1 MAWKKIILSGSNA
14 HLASTTVG
22 SFNSEDGAAGNISA
36 SSALYASTR
45 DITTGDR
52 DQIVVALSSTELAF
66 VDRAEITNAFD
77 NALTAGT
84 GLLAGGTY
92 NGTAARTFD
101 VNVSNLAGS
110 GLTGTGADL
119 DVVGSANIGVG
130 SGNISTGIAIAD
142 ADRGLEY
149 DELNDDLGLNVDGT
163 TLKLSG
169 NALVKTAPN
178 VTGGVTGSVLTMG
191 DGIQSSGTFKF
202 NTDRTLHVDSASIAS
217 EAIPAYNDALQ
228 LGTGSNSALATGKL
242 VDYNSGMRNS
252 TFISVDGTNISAGA
266 VGAIS
271 KIQGTLSVQGS
282 TDFAHSGDFNV
293 KDKFIVINSG
303 SSPALSDS
311 FGFSSQTGSNAS
323 YQMQFSGSAGTDTG
337 TWHAALPPTFAGS
350 RASNKIGSVRLNL
363 TLNSEAD
370 PNTLSLNSS
379 EKQVGNTMIDTTN
392 EIVWFYTGAGS

>member
-1 MAWKKIILSGSNA
+1 MAWKKIILSGSDA

-84 GLLAGGTY
+84 GLSAGGTY
-92 NGTAARTFD
+92 NGNVARTFD
-101 VNVSNLAGS
+101 VNVANLAGS
-110 GLTGTGADL
+110 GLTGDGSTDL
-119 DVVGSANIGVG
+119 DIVGSTNITVAAN
-130 SGNISTGIAIAD
+130 NISTGGVIAD
-142 ADRGLEY
+142 ANRGLEY
-149 DELNDDLGLNVDGT
+149 DEVATDIGLKVDGT
-163 TLKLSG
+163 TLKLDS

-178 VTGGVTGSVLTMG
+178 VTGGAVGLALTMG
-191 DGIQSSGTFKF
+191 DGIQSSGTFTF
-202 NTDRTLHVDSASIAS
+202 ADDRALHVQSGSISS
-217 EAIPAYNDALQ
+217 EAIPAYHDALQ

-242 VDYNSGMRNS
+242 VDYSSGMRNS
-252 TFISVDGTNISAGA
+252 TFISINGTNISAGA

-293 KDKFIVINSG
+293 KDQFIVINSG
-303 SSPALSDS
+303 SSPSAADA
-311 FGFSSQTGSNAS
+311 FGFSSQTGSAAS
-323 YQMQFSGSAGTDTG
+323 YQMQFSGSSGANTG
-337 TWHAALPPTFAGS
+337 TWHAALPAGFAGN
-350 RASNKIGSVRLNL
+350 RATNKIGSVRLNL
-363 TLNSEAD
+363 TKTFETNPNGETFNASE
-370 PNTLSLNSS
+370 L
-379 EKQVGNTMIDTTN
+379 QVGNTMIDTN
-392 EIVWFYTGAGS
+392 NQAVWFYTGA